1 MQDLGH
7 QGDARPQFPGQADA
21 GDKAERRVGRQR
33 ADHAVGEVG
42 QGVEEDGGEHD
53 FEPPLA
59 VAEHPPE
66 DATDQ
71 HPGHLH
77 VEKKDPGIDQFLA
90 CKAKGFE
97 TWYPHDAEQHQV
109 VDIDKITE
117 GGDNDRQA
125 EDLPQ
130 VGGVI
135 CWHDIDVFFEKP
147 Q

>member
-1 MQDLGH
+1 MLMEIVRAMMSGKLNKIRH
-7 QGDARPQFPGQADA
+7 LF
-21 GDKAERRVGRQR
+21 RVGRQR
-33 ADHAVGEVG
+33 ADHAVDEVG
-42 QGVEEDGGEHD
+42 QGVEENGGEHD

-59 VAEHPPE
+59 VAEHPPD
-66 DATDQ
+66 DAADQ

-77 VEKKDPGIDQFLA
+77 VEQKDPGTDQLRA
-90 CKAKGFE
+90 GKAKGFE
-97 TWYPHDAEQHQV
+97 TGDPHDAEQHQV

-130 VGGVI
+130 VCGVI
-135 CWHDIDVFFEKP
+135 CLHRMDVLCGGGEP